1 MEIALH
7 KNQLSLFE
15 DTFEHTLDHCHP
27 LCILADK
34 INWKNFDEKLGALF
48 GDKKK
53 RRPSIP
59 TRVMVALH
67 YLKYTYNLSDDE
79 VVERFSEN
87 NYWQRFAG
95 YLRFTTGL
103 PCDGTTMVKWRKK
116 MKAKGLEVLFEETIN
131 VAKNEKLI
139 NKRECDKV
147 IVDTTV
153 QEKNITFPTDAKL
166 YHKAR
171 NRLVDASNSRGIK
184 LRQSYVRLSKKA
196 LFQQARYARA
206 KQMKRA
212 QKEVKRLKTYLGR
225 VYRNILREEKNPDTD
240 LKYLLDMSRR
250 LLLQKRNDSNKLYS
264 LHEPEVECIS
274 KGKAHKKYE
283 FGCKVSVVSSAKSNW
298 ILSIAALHGNPYDGH
313 TLKESIDNAER
324 LSKRTIKTVFVDQGY
339 RGSIKTV
346 PQDVFLNGGSKGKK
360 SRTIRKWL
368 RRRAAIEPIIGH
380 LKSDHRM
387 NVNYLKGKEG
397 DRINAILTGCGFNL
411 AKLLAAFFLSN
422 FIESIIININ
432 LPLIQ

>member
-250 LLLQKRNDSNKLYS
+250 LL
-264 LHEPEVECIS
+264 
-274 KGKAHKKYE
+274 
-283 FGCKVSVVSSAKSNW
+283 
-298 ILSIAALHGNPYDGH
+298 
-313 TLKESIDNAER
+313 
-324 LSKRTIKTVFVDQGY
+324 
-339 RGSIKTV
+339 
-346 PQDVFLNGGSKGKK
+346 
-360 SRTIRKWL
+360 
-368 RRRAAIEPIIGH
+368 RA
-380 LKSDHRM
+380 
-387 NVNYLKGKEG
+387 
-397 DRINAILTGCGFNL
+397 C
-411 AKLLAAFFLSN
+411 
-422 FIESIIININ
+422 
-432 LPLIQ
+432 